1 MGNVRDFF
9 ADKFSFLGETVRDAA
24 YRIRFLEEEPYDEEE
39 AEYVR
44 AKNERRIRTLFT
56 VLVILAIAVAV
67 LLVRRSADRRTYSG
81 YEVVKAIDKADNVS
95 EYRYAGNNILRYSPD
110 GAALST
116 REMETIWD
124 LSFAMSDP
132 EAEVRGTSIVIY
144 DKLGTSVMVLGPE
157 GKIGSFDT
165 GKPINRAAVSAQGNV
180 ACVLTEG
187 SRAWIN
193 YYTPAGSEIAS
204 VSTTMSDPGYPVY
217 LSLAPDGM
225 HLAVSYLN
233 AETGRPGS
241 RVVFYDFSENREED
255 EALAEDYP
263 GTVIP
268 EIRYLNDQYAAAFRD
283 DGFTVYNVK
292 NGISVH
298 RSESFDED
306 VASVFYDENYF
317 GFVFRSIE
325 RGHRYEVKLFDA
337 SGAAVTEADIDIAY
351 DRARICGDE
360 IILFNST
367 EFAVCSKKGFNRFT
381 DTLNEGNIADI
392 LKIESNRYLV
402 MTDQTTETIKL
413 IR

>member
-144 DKLGTSVMVLGPE
+144 DKLGTS
-157 GKIGSFDT
+157 
-165 GKPINRAAVSAQGNV
+165 
-180 ACVLTEG
+180 
-187 SRAWIN
+187 
-193 YYTPAGSEIAS
+193 
-204 VSTTMSDPGYPVY
+204 
-217 LSLAPDGM
+217 
-225 HLAVSYLN
+225 
-233 AETGRPGS
+233 
-241 RVVFYDFSENREED
+241 
-255 EALAEDYP
+255 
-263 GTVIP
+263 IP
-268 EIRYLNDQYAAAFRD
+268 ESPSTGLPFPPRA
-283 DGFTVYNVK
+283 TWP
-292 NGISVH
+292 
-298 RSESFDED
+298 
-306 VASVFYDENYF
+306 
-317 GFVFRSIE
+317 
-325 RGHRYEVKLFDA
+325 
-337 SGAAVTEADIDIAY
+337 AY
-351 DRARICGDE
+351 
-360 IILFNST
+360 
-367 EFAVCSKKGFNRFT
+367 
-381 DTLNEGNIADI
+381 
-392 LKIESNRYLV
+392 
-402 MTDQTTETIKL
+402 
-413 IR
+413 